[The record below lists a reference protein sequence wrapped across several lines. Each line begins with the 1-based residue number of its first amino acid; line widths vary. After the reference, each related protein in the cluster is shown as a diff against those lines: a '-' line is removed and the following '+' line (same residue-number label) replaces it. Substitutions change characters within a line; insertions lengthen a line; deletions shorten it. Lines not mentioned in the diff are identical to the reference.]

1 MKNALESYDEEERLD
16 ATVSERHQNCKGC
29 PIKQIKPDGSRVQ
42 QKCINCK
49 KNTDWFCISCHHF
62 ACTPPRPEKFG
73 EDVFRSEECIT
84 DGKVEELWG

>member
-16 ATVSERHQNCKGC
+16 ATVSERHQNFKGC
-29 PIKQIKPDGSRVQ
+29 PIKQIKPD
-42 QKCINCK
+42 
-49 KNTDWFCISCHHF
+49 
-62 ACTPPRPEKFG
+62 PRPEKFG